1 MVCAFTGHRPEQL
14 SWGADE
20 RDARCAALKLQLGRM
35 ILRAFDA
42 GCSTF
47 LCGMARG
54 CDMYFAEQVLLARET
69 HAQMRLVAMIPCPSQ
84 PAMWPA
90 DERARYDALVAACD
104 EVRVLE
110 PSYSDGCML
119 RRNRAMVEAADVLI
133 TVFDGTPGGTAATVR
148 YAGKLGCEIWPVWV

>member
-1 MVCAFTGHRPEQL
+1 
-14 SWGADE
+14 
-20 RDARCAALKLQLGRM
+20 
-35 ILRAFDA
+35 
-42 GCSTF
+42 
-47 LCGMARG
+47 
-54 CDMYFAEQVLLARET
+54 
-69 HAQMRLVAMIPCPSQ
+69 MRLVAMIPCPSQ

-148 YAGKLGCEIWPVWV
+148 YAGKLGREIWPVWV